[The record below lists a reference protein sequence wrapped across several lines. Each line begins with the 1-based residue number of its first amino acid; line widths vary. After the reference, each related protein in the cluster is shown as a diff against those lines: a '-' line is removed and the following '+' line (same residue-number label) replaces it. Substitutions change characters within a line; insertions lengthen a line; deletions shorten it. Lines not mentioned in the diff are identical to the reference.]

1 MRKREDVKKEIITEV
16 NNWIDYFNMF
26 DTEMAKERNIQNTYV
41 CRLQEENKRL
51 KRDREKFKQWL
62 IDYRYERTG
71 SHEDG
76 RYLVSISVTDLLN
89 KIEELD
95 NE

>member
-1 MRKREDVKKEIITEV
+1 MRRKEDVKKEIVNEV
-16 NNWIDYFNMF
+16 NNWLDYFSMF
-26 DTEMAKERNIQNTYV
+26 DKEMAKLRDVKNTYV
-41 CRLQEENKRL
+41 YRLQSENKKL
-51 KRDREKFKQWL
+51 KRNREKFKQWL

-76 RYLVSISVTDLLN
+76 RYLISISVTDLLN

>member
-1 MRKREDVKKEIITEV
+1 MRRREDVKKERITEV
-16 NNWIDYFNMF
+16 NNWIEYFNMF
-26 DTEMAKERNIQNTYV
+26 DTETGKIKDVKNTYV
-41 CRLQEENKRL
+41 YRLQSENKRL
-51 KRDREKFKQWL
+51 RRNREKFKQWL

-76 RYLVSISVTDLLN
+76 RYLVSISVTDLLS
-89 KIEELD
+89 KMEELD

>member
-1 MRKREDVKKEIITEV
+1 MRKREDVKKERITEV

-41 CRLQEENKRL
+41 CRLQEENRRL
-51 KRDREKFKQWL
+51 KRNREKFKQWL

-71 SHEDG
+71 SHDDG
-76 RYLVSISVTDLLN
+76 RYLVSISVTDLLS
-89 KIEELD
+89 KMEELD

>member
-1 MRKREDVKKEIITEV
+1 MRRREDVKKEIITEV

-26 DTEMAKERNIQNTYV
+26 DTETTKIRDIKNTYV
-41 CRLQEENKRL
+41 HRLQTENRKLR
-51 KRDREKFKQWL
+51 RNREKFKQWL

-76 RYLVSISVTDLLN
+76 RYCVAVSVTDLLN

>member
-1 MRKREDVKKEIITEV
+1 MRRKEDVKKEIV
-16 NNWIDYFNMF
+16 NDVSNWLDYFSMF
-26 DTEMAKERNIQNTYV
+26 DTEMAKLRDVKNTYV
-41 CRLQEENKRL
+41 CRLQGENRRL
-51 KRDREKFKQWL
+51 KRNREKFKQWL

-71 SHEDG
+71 SHDDG

>member
-1 MRKREDVKKEIITEV
+1 MRRKEDVKKEIITEV
-16 NNWIDYFNMF
+16 NNWIDYFSMF
-26 DTEMAKERNIQNTYV
+26 DTETSKIRNIQNTYV
-41 CRLQEENKRL
+41 CRLQGENRRL
-51 KRDREKFKQWL
+51 KRNREKFKQWL

-76 RYLVSISVTDLLN
+76 RYCVAISVTDLLN

-95 NE
+95 KE